1 MKKKENIALIIIV
14 IILVLLIL
22 TLIGLVVFRMS
33 KVQNSVGNSGNN
45 NINDIYVNDIKTTKN
60 TSAEFFA
67 VQTHSGFN
75 DTIKSNQYKITTKEE
90 LEKFFELYEG
100 FELSKEYDL
109 SNNTIFIQTQVEG
122 SGSIDVKFDGV
133 NINKKVEFDINIVA
147 PEIGTAD
154 MAYWYLV
161 AIIPNNE
168 LNGVDVS
175 DWKSPI
181 EINNSL
187 KNEYTITVE
196 IMDLTLRESLSI
208 VEEHVKEVGNIRIQK
223 FSFSPL
229 NYKKTYTL
237 ISYDEN
243 SVNQLI
249 QNINNQETEARAKVA
264 STETKD
270 NSEFESFKESLNQ
283 TITPYYQIDLWS
295 STINNYTSW
304 RNYS

>member
-1 MKKKENIALIIIV
+1 V
-14 IILVLLIL
+14 
-22 TLIGLVVFRMS
+22 
-33 KVQNSVGNSGNN
+33 
-45 NINDIYVNDIKTTKN
+45 
-60 TSAEFFA
+60 
-67 VQTHSGFN
+67 
-75 DTIKSNQYKITTKEE
+75 
-90 LEKFFELYEG
+90 
-100 FELSKEYDL
+100 DL
-109 SNNTIFIQTQVEG
+109 
-122 SGSIDVKFDGV
+122 
-133 NINKKVEFDINIVA
+133 
-147 PEIGTAD
+147 
-154 MAYWYLV
+154 
-161 AIIPNNE
+161 
-168 LNGVDVS
+168 S